1 MNKKPIPQD
10 ITDFVNSIDFNNNI
24 SQKEKDDVMKVL
36 YIYRG
41 IEGSLGDDLINKQYF
56 QKCISYDI
64 NKYLCESTNNS
75 NIIKSQ
81 YSHIVPRNQLEKMM
95 KEHNN
100 EVFLLSSSF
109 HELIQKKQYIK
120 ANTQSGGFAG
130 FCSDCEQLF
139 SKNIDTLLTPKTE
152 ELILSTFRFLGKE
165 IRILELFLP
174 IWEKIVNGTEENA
187 RKTINKEGFEI
198 LIPSDSMEQFIKD
211 KKIIYLR
218 LISFFIELKTYWIN
232 KDSKKNSNNPS
243 YFSFKSV
250 TLSHDILPVIGQ
262 SFGVL
267 PSYFNDVNANF
278 PIFTLIEFNSN
289 DKKTNFH
296 IFLQTPLFNNLK
308 TLKMNNKEWAY
319 LILYYSLNYYNNI
332 YFAECVK
339 EYIDF
344 FKVTSKSLSKSSN
357 FLNEAQNIIQKIRTY
372 INKNKL

>member
-1 MNKKPIPQD
+1 M
-10 ITDFVNSIDFNNNI
+10 
-24 SQKEKDDVMKVL
+24 
-36 YIYRG
+36 
-41 IEGSLGDDLINKQYF
+41 
-56 QKCISYDI
+56 
-64 NKYLCESTNNS
+64 
-75 NIIKSQ
+75 
-81 YSHIVPRNQLEKMM
+81 
-95 KEHNN
+95 
-100 EVFLLSSSF
+100 
-109 HELIQKKQYIK
+109 
-120 ANTQSGGFAG
+120 
-130 FCSDCEQLF
+130 
-139 SKNIDTLLTPKTE
+139 
-152 ELILSTFRFLGKE
+152 
-165 IRILELFLP
+165 
-174 IWEKIVNGTEENA
+174 
-187 RKTINKEGFEI
+187 
-198 LIPSDSMEQFIKD
+198 IPSDSMEQFIKD